1 MQFRS
6 NAIHVDPADPRF
18 IGGDIITQEEA
29 MENGYDLEEEDLDL
43 TDEERIEAHDREIE
57 EYMIKTYGCAE

>member
-29 MENGYDLEEEDLDL
+29 MECGYDLEEEDLNM
-43 TDEERIEAHDREIE
+43 TDEERIEAFWKENE
-57 EYMIKTYGCAE
+57 EYVIKNG